1 LRIGIV
7 EICEANH
14 YTAVE
19 ALALTYAINKE
30 NNITIFTLDQFK
42 ASYKFENK
50 QIELICN
57 KSDDISLFLNQINN
71 QGFDKIHINTISKDF
86 EKFAATD
93 WKPEIILTIHNT
105 NIWFDNAL
113 EKRRSLL
120 IEKLKNI
127 NILKLKNTLYLPIK
141 YFIRD
146 FNKQKNIDNLV
157 NQINLKDGQYLV
169 YALAQKKYILNKL
182 PQAKVIVFPFCIHQ
196 NLEDLSTTNQ
206 LLRVCI
212 PGSVDQ
218 SRRDYQNLLLTLKMY
233 QPFFNKH
240 VSIDFLGYLSKDN
253 QDILAQILDL
263 KETGLSVFFNQNF
276 IDDSEFN
283 TRLQSCDIIL
293 GNLKVKI
300 NSQSKYGETKETG
313 VIFNMIKA
321 AKPGIFPK
329 VYKPIKELEH
339 SCIFYD
345 DDLFEV
351 LQNLV
356 LNRDDLI
363 NLKKNISQAVKAFE
377 PENLYKQLV
386 N

>member
-240 VSIDFLGYLSKDN
+240 VSIDFLGYLSKTLLM
-253 QDILAQILDL
+253 IL
-263 KETGLSVFFNQNF
+263 
-276 IDDSEFN
+276 
-283 TRLQSCDIIL
+283 
-293 GNLKVKI
+293 NLIPDYKA
-300 NSQSKYGETKETG
+300 
-313 VIFNMIKA
+313 VISF
-321 AKPGIFPK
+321 
-329 VYKPIKELEH
+329 
-339 SCIFYD
+339 
-345 DDLFEV
+345 
-351 LQNLV
+351 
-356 LNRDDLI
+356 
-363 NLKKNISQAVKAFE
+363 
-377 PENLYKQLV
+377 
-386 N
+386 